1 MAAGT
6 ATARIFASR
15 VGGRRSRNLA
25 GAIYGTLVATA
36 VVAGIAERTSL
47 SSVRAF
53 WLLLASG
60 VFFWCAHVYAN
71 LVAERIR
78 GHHRMRRHDVGRV
91 MSREWPLLQSSL
103 PLAVPLALGW
113 WGVIGRD
120 AAFATATLV
129 GVAMLAAWGVNFA
142 RREGYSLAGIVKCA
156 AVNAAVG
163 LLIVGLK
170 VAVP

>member
-1 MAAGT
+1 VAAGT

-15 VGGRRSRNLA
+15 VAGRRSPNLA
-25 GAIYGTLVATA
+25 GAIYGTIVATA
-36 VVAGIAERTSL
+36 VVAGIDKSTSL
-47 SSVRAF
+47 SAVRAF

-60 VFFWCAHVYAN
+60 VFFWAAHVYAN

-78 GHHRMRRHDVGRV
+78 GHHRMRRQDIGRV

-113 WGVIGRD
+113 SGVIDRET
-120 AAFATATLV
+120 ALVTATVV

-142 RREGYSLAGIVKCA
+142 RREGYTLAGIVGCA
-156 AVNAAVG
+156 AVNATVG
-163 LLIVGLK
+163 LLIIGLK